1 MTTEDENG
9 LNKASSAWNDQ
20 SDAHRG
26 ANNDPNNARSGQKD
40 SANKDL
46 SRTHSAQNIANDNP
60 KKAHSAQNSANND
73 PNNQNKDRTIRS
85 QVESNQLGNADDQPT
100 EGDFLSGDLTVPAD
114 VLNKLG
120 DRYSDFHLL
129 GCGATSTVFQAHDGI
144 LDKLVAIKILK
155 HNTQADLIRFQR
167 EARIASKLG
176 HPNLVNIL
184 NFDVTDENNAFIVM
198 DVVRGDDLKTVI
210 AQRKRLPSERALA
223 VAYYIAKG
231 MAHAHSKNLAHRDLK
246 SSNVMIEDID
256 SPELKVIVVDFGL
269 AKEQE
274 QGKTGT
280 ASVIGSPLYMSPEQ
294 AKGQPADE
302 RADIYSLACIIYE
315 MISGSTPFQDD
326 DLFKLLQKH
335 AYEPAPRLSSLVPNT
350 TLPRGLDELLLGMM
364 EKDRESRVQTMESIR
379 QSILAIEQ
387 GKTGAAAKPT
397 SKVPFKTIAATII
410 LVGILS
416 GAYLLQLDAKR
427 KAGERAKLTES
438 EKLRLEKAAKREA
451 DMANVH
457 DYFTEER
464 GDHREQEGNVVRCTN
479 LDAVTDET
487 LRYLPTTGRALTKVS
502 LEGTH
507 ITGEGLHYL
516 RRSGVKSLNLVGV
529 KLTPKGWQQLNSLK
543 SLEEIIVSESNIN
556 DEDLKQLA
564 NNKYIKTLSL
574 SACKQITDA
583 CVETLTT
590 MKKLKS
596 IHLAKTKVTDN
607 FLEALAN
614 KGSLKELDL
623 EETAITDRGIEVL
636 CQKNKEIE
644 KLAVGK
650 CNGIT
655 SKTIEVVAANEPNI
669 SRLNLSFNKRI
680 KPDSITI
687 LANCPEL
694 NDLSIHE
701 IPIGPKELKVLMK
714 LKFVR
719 LFLADVTF
727 DDSALELFRNQK
739 KMEVLWITGPKV
751 TDESRKKLRAILPSS
766 CRVVPFGKSVEEDG
780 FDSIY
785 LSDPVYEAKPMSK

>member
-26 ANNDPNNARSGQKD
+26 ANNDPNNARSGQN
-40 SANKDL
+40 SANKNP
-46 SRTHSAQNIANDNP
+46 SR
-60 KKAHSAQNSANND
+60 AHSAQNNANND
-73 PNNQNKDRTIRS
+73 PNDQSKDRTIRS
-85 QVESNQLGNADDQPT
+85 NVENNQLGDFDDQPT
-100 EGDFLSGDLTVPAD
+100 EGDLLSGDLTVPAD

-129 GCGATSTVFQAHDGI
+129 GSGATSTVFQAHDSI

-155 HNTQADLIRFQR
+155 HNNQADLIRFQR

-210 AQRKRLPSERALA
+210 AQRKRLPLERALA

-256 SPELKVIVVDFGL
+256 SPEVKVIVVDFGL

-350 TLPRGLDELLLGMM
+350 TLPKGLDELLLRMM
-364 EKDRESRVQTMESIR
+364 EKDRESRVQTMESVK

-387 GKTGAAAKPT
+387 GKTGVVTKPT
-397 SKVPFKTIAATII
+397 SKVPFKTIAAGII
-410 LVGILS
+410 LVGIVS
-416 GAYLLQLDAKR
+416 GACLLQLDARR
-427 KAGERAKLTES
+427 KAEARAKLTAS
-438 EKLRLEKAAKREA
+438 EKLRLEKAAKQEA

-457 DYFTEER
+457 DYFLEEL
-464 GDHREQEGNVVRCTN
+464 GDHRDQEGRVLRCTN

-487 LRYLPTTGRALTKVS
+487 LRYLPTIGRELTKVS

-516 RRSGVKSLNLVGV
+516 RHSGVKSLNLVGV
-529 KLTPKGWQQLNSLK
+529 KLTPKGWQELNSLK
-543 SLEEIIVSESNIN
+543 SLEEIIVSESNIS
-556 DEDLKQLA
+556 DQDLKHLE
-564 NNKYIKTLSL
+564 NNKYIKTLNL
-574 SACKQITDA
+574 SACKEITDT
-583 CVETLTT
+583 CVETLIS

-596 IHLAKTKVTDN
+596 VQLAKTKVTDK

-636 CQKNKEIE
+636 CQKNKGIE

-650 CNGIT
+650 CSGIT
-655 SKTIEVVAANEPNI
+655 SRTIELVAANEPNI
-669 SRLNLSFNKRI
+669 NRLNLSFNKKI
-680 KPDSITI
+680 KPESITI
-687 LANCPEL
+687 LATCPEL

-701 IPIGPKELKVLMK
+701 IPIGAKELEVLMK

-719 LFLADVTF
+719 LYLADVTF

-739 KMEVLWITGPKV
+739 KMEVLWITGPKI
-751 TDESRKKLRAILPSS
+751 TDDSRKKLRTTLPSS
-766 CRVVPFGKSVEEDG
+766 CRVFPLGKSAEKEG

-785 LSDPVYEAKPMSK
+785 